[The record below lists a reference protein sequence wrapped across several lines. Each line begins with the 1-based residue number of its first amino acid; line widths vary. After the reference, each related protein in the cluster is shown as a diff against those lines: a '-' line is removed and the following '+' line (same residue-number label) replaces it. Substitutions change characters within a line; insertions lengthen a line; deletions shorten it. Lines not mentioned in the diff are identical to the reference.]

1 MIKKKKQHKSNQM
14 AEPGK
19 PNYRGMK
26 AETGELTEVDSAQ
39 PYWQQL
45 ELFLMQQLNTNQSS
59 LREVT

>member
-1 MIKKKKQHKSNQM
+1 M

-19 PNYRGMK
+19 PKYRGVK
-26 AETGELTEVDSAQ
+26 AETGELTEVDDAE

-45 ELFLMQQLNTNQSS
+45 ELFLIQQLNTNQSS